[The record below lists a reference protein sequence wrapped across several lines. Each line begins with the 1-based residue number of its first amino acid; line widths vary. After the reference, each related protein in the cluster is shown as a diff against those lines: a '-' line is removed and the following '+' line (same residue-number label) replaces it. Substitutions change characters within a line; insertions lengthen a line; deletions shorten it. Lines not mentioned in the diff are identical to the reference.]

1 MLSKLWSPSVQIVA
15 QSSHCEEYLEQNWST
30 LQVLVPHLAPLKVIA
45 ASTVLSL
52 TSGIS
57 STADTAN
64 NIILRWN
71 VLLAMDD
78 INCTGVINSQVRH
91 SRFLSLLFFPALNS
105 FVWLDGMLFAQTRF
119 YLLSS
124 ISSAGPLIT
133 AMSHRN
139 DPGERQV
146 IFIHNFFRHNFY
158 RFTHGIFTGRRD
170 CRSNYEMHR

>member
-64 NIILRWN
+64 NIILRRN

-105 FVWLDGMLFAQTRF
+105 FVWLDGMLFAQTR
-119 YLLSS
+119 LTVLSS
-124 ISSAGPLIT
+124 IVHLFCWSTDHGDESSKWSRWET
-133 AMSHRN
+133 C
-139 DPGERQV
+139 
-146 IFIHNFFRHNFY
+146 NFHPQFFSTQ
-158 RFTHGIFTGRRD
+158 FL
-170 CRSNYEMHR
+170 